1 MRNKNLYFITAILM
15 LTIMF
20 IFPIKIE
27 AKTYVATRE
36 PSMIIEKEILEPGDV
51 IDFSNSSYPN
61 YKYSRYY
68 IYLENEL
75 ITDNC
80 FGVEDTCLQQFVV
93 EEKMIFQRIINGEE
107 SANLSSYG
115 INFYK
120 LKSNEEIKEIN
131 ITEPIYWQDNY
142 VDEHYYKSGDI
153 IKYIFNGGGRTGTK
167 YYIYDNKDNII
178 DSYNIYNNN
187 PAIIR
192 LPEINDK
199 DVYWKH
205 FVNLDT
211 GVYKFPV
218 AILRPIEYTEP
229 KIELKCDKDKINYG
243 EKTRCEVYL
252 ESPYKMSN
260 LNFLINHNHL
270 KLSNI
275 SYLDGVTNSGNDN
288 QIMKLSFDD
297 NNSFIEKKVIMT
309 FDVEGT
315 KDSSYLDN
323 ISLEN
328 IEYTDEVVTAKYE
341 NLNSDLNILST
352 KPLTNPE
359 TGMKALF
366 VVIPIFILLIV
377 SGMSTIGRKK
387 HEK

>member
-1 MRNKNLYFITAILM
+1 MKSKKLLNLIILIVGAYI
-15 LTIMF
+15 L
-20 IFPIKIE
+20 PISVF
-27 AKTYVATRE
+27 AKTYSFHDATDN
-36 PSMIIEKEILEPGDV
+36 IIFEAGDI
-51 IDFSNSSYPN
+51 IDFSDAYD
-61 YKYSRYY
+61 YYSDKML
-68 IYLENEL
+68 YLYLDGEL
-75 ITDNC
+75 ISQDCYGRIPNC
-80 FGVEDTCLQQFVV
+80 NLQFSVQQRMALYNYDYETE
-93 EEKMIFQRIINGEE
+93 EEKLF
-107 SANLSSYG
+107 
-115 INFYK
+115 FYK
-120 LKSNEEIKEIN
+120 M
-131 ITEPIYWQDNY
+131 EPSQEVIVFD
-142 VDEHYYKSGDI
+142 DSIMSGYYKTGDI
-153 IKYIFNGGGRTGTK
+153 IFFKTESFGKTAYF
-167 YYIYDNKDNII
+167 YDNNDNLL
-178 DSYNIYNNN
+178 NELVFGTGHRNLIY
-187 PAIIR
+187 R
-192 LPEINDK
+192 LPKVNDK
-199 DVYWKH
+199 NMYWRLSVFDDGTYH
-205 FVNLDT
+205 NPCPHLTSF
-211 GVYKFPV
+211 
-218 AILRPIEYTEP
+218 EYTEP

-297 NNSFIEKKVIMT
+297 NNSFTEKKVIMT

>member
-27 AKTYVATRE
+27 AKTYYANQSINSIIAT
-36 PSMIIEKEILEPGDV
+36 EILEPGDI
-51 IDFSNSSYPN
+51 IDFSDSSSLSSPP
-61 YKYSRYY
+61 RFY
-68 IYLENEL
+68 IYMEDEL
-75 ITDNC
+75 VTDNC
-80 FGVEDTCLQQFVV
+80 FGIEDECQTQFVV
-93 EEKMIFQRIINGEE
+93 ENRMIFHNTNRKSGLEFN
-107 SANLSSYG
+107 

-120 LKSNEEIKEIN
+120 LKNDEEIKATIN
-131 ITEPIYWQDNY
+131 LYQQETPQ
-142 VDEHYYKSGDI
+142 EHIDSYFKSGDLIKI
-153 IKYIFNGGGRTGTK
+153 IFEFDGVATFYE
-167 YYIYDNKDNII
+167 IYDVNGNLLEKDGIGGTPI
-178 DSYNIYNNN
+178 VL
-187 PAIIR
+187 R
-192 LPEINDK
+192 LPKINDN
-199 DVYWKH
+199 DVYW
-205 FVNLDT
+205 VNT
-211 GVYKFPV
+211 IVRGGVYNFPTSTFT
-218 AILRPIEYTEP
+218 PIEYTEP

-243 EKTRCEVYL
+243 EKTSCEVYL

-260 LNFLINHNHL
+260 LNFLINHNNL

-275 SYLDGVTNSGNDN
+275 SYLDGITNSSNDN

-341 NLNSDLNILST
+341 NLNSDLNIIST

-377 SGMSTIGRKK
+377 SGMSTIRREK

>member
-1 MRNKNLYFITAILM
+1 MRNSNLYFIIAILIF
-15 LTIMF
+15 TITF
-20 IFPIKIE
+20 IFPIKTD
-27 AKTYVATRE
+27 AKTYYANQSINSIIAT
-36 PSMIIEKEILEPGDV
+36 EILEPGDI
-51 IDFSNSSYPN
+51 IDFSDSSSLSSPP
-61 YKYSRYY
+61 RFY
-68 IYLENEL
+68 IYMEDEL
-75 ITDNC
+75 VTDNC
-80 FGVEDTCLQQFVV
+80 FGIEDECQTQFVV
-93 EEKMIFQRIINGEE
+93 ENRMIFHNTNRKSGLEFN
-107 SANLSSYG
+107 

-120 LKSNEEIKEIN
+120 LKNDEEIKATIN
-131 ITEPIYWQDNY
+131 LYQQETPQ
-142 VDEHYYKSGDI
+142 EHIDSYFKSGDLIKI
-153 IKYIFNGGGRTGTK
+153 IFEFDGVATFYE
-167 YYIYDNKDNII
+167 IYDANGNLLEKDGIGGTPI
-178 DSYNIYNNN
+178 VL
-187 PAIIR
+187 R
-192 LPEINDK
+192 LPKINDN
-199 DVYWKH
+199 DVYW
-205 FVNLDT
+205 VNT
-211 GVYKFPV
+211 IVRGGVYNFPTSTFT
-218 AILRPIEYTEP
+218 PIEYTEP

-341 NLNSDLNILST
+341 NLNSDLNIIST

-359 TGMKALF
+359 TGIRTLF
-366 VVIPIFILLIV
+366 IIMPILLLIIIA
-377 SGMSTIGRKK
+377 STSLFINKK
-387 HEK
+387 KTTN